1 VTVPGAQY
9 RVAPSVERVESLGRL
24 LGDALV
30 QHKSL
35 GALIAADRKREA
47 SRLTYAEADA
57 LSRRVALRLQQ
68 AGVGPDERVA
78 ILMTNQPRWL
88 LSAVAV
94 FRRGA
99 VLVPLDYKLE
109 THDQMALLQHSQP
122 RVLVVEWPIW
132 RKLGPL
138 QVPHVWVSEAPEGA
152 SLGAAQRWEDL
163 PEGSADE
170 VERRREDLAA
180 IVYSSGTGGRPKG
193 CMLTHG
199 TYLAQLQGL
208 LERFPM
214 APGDV
219 YFSILPTNHAIDF
232 MVGFVGPF
240 VCGATVVHQRT
251 LRPEML
257 RFTMQRY
264 GVTHMAVVPLLLAA
278 FERAVR
284 EKLDELPAWQRV
296 ALEAALALHSTL
308 TETGPRP
315 ALAARLLAP
324 VHAAFGGRLRLLI
337 CGGAFTERRLVEFF
351 ARLGIPVVVGYGLT
365 EACTAVTVN
374 AVHPLR
380 SDTVG
385 TPLRDISVRIC
396 HDWSS
401 EAGDE
406 APPVFERQRENPRG
420 VSPGRASASS
430 EAGDEAPPVFER
442 QRENPRGVSPG
453 RASASSE
460 AGDEAPPVFERQRE
474 NPRGV
479 SPGRASASSEAGDEA
494 PPVFERQRENPRG
507 VSPGREGIG
516 EVLISG
522 PTLMQGYLDDP
533 ELTAETIRDGWLH
546 TGDLGYFD
554 ASGHLHLVGRLKD
567 VIVTPGG
574 KNVHPEDVEFAFSS
588 LGEAGREI
596 EDVAVVTA
604 NALWPALGMTGEELV
619 LVVRAE
625 SADGALLRQVAE
637 RNRQLAAYKRV
648 SSVLCWNRPFPR
660 TASMKLKRKVLI
672 GELASATRREQSVRI
687 WEAV

>member
-35 GALIAADRKREA
+35 VALIEADRKREA

-453 RASASSE
+453 R
-460 AGDEAPPVFERQRE
+460 
-474 NPRGV
+474 
-479 SPGRASASSEAGDEA
+479 
-494 PPVFERQRENPRG
+494 
-507 VSPGREGIG
+507 EGIG